1 MEIYSIG
8 FTKTSAEHFFGRL
21 RQHGVRRLLDVRLNP
36 SSQLSGFAKGKD
48 LPFFLAELVG
58 ARYEH
63 EPLLAPTPD
72 LLSAYKRG
80 GSITWEE
87 YERRFT
93 DLMIERKVESVLD
106 RLDFEAPTALLCS
119 EDTAEHCHRRLV
131 IEYLAQHWPEIRA
144 RHL

>member
-21 RQHGVRRLLDVRLNP
+21 KQHGVRRLLDVRLNP
-36 SSQLSGFAKGKD
+36 SSQLSGFAKGRD
-48 LPFFLAELVG
+48 LPFFLGELVG

-63 EPLLAPTPD
+63 ELLLAPTPD
-72 LLSAYKRG
+72 LLTAYKRG
-80 GSITWEE
+80 GSITWEV

-93 DLMIERKVESVLD
+93 DLMVERQVELALD
-106 RLDFEAPTALLCS
+106 QRDFETPTALLCS

-131 IEYLAQHWPEIRA
+131 IEYLAQHWPGISA